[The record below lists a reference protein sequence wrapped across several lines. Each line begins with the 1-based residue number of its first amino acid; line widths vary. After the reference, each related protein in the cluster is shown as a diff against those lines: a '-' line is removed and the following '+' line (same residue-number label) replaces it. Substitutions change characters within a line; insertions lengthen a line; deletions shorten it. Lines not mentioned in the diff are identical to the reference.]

1 MITWRSSSWID
12 GGGVSVV
19 QINTDPTR
27 RQLNQ
32 FGFIWMGFVAFFG
45 AIAFF
50 KFHNPSLARGLWVA
64 AVVVPIVGWIF
75 PRFMRWIFLGM
86 SYLAFPIG
94 FVVSHVVL
102 AVVYYLVLTPI
113 GLLTRLFGYDS
124 MKRRFGPEAKSYWVE
139 RPASAVEAKR
149 YFRQF

>member
-1 MITWRSSSWID
+1 M
-12 GGGVSVV
+12 SVV
-19 QINTDPTR
+19 EINTDPTG

-45 AIAFF
+45 VIAFL

-64 AVVVPIVGWIF
+64 AVVVPMVGWVF
-75 PRFMRWIFLGM
+75 PRFMRWVFLGM

-124 MKRRFGPEAKSYWVE
+124 MKRRFDPEAKSYWVE
-139 RPASAVEAKR
+139 RSAEGVDPKR

>member
-1 MITWRSSSWID
+1 M
-12 GGGVSVV
+12 SVV
-19 QINTDPTR
+19 EINIDPSR

-45 AIAFF
+45 VIAFF
-50 KFHNPSLARGLWVA
+50 KLRSPSLASGLWVA
-64 AVVVPIVGWIF
+64 AVVVPVVGWIF
-75 PRFMRWIFLGM
+75 PRFMRWVFLGM

-124 MKRRFGPEAKSYWVE
+124 MKRRFDPEAKSYWVE
-139 RPASAVEAKR
+139 RSAAAVDSKR